1 VITMKKVKFSFH
13 NVRLSKKLLIMY
25 IFSVLIPIVL
35 TNIIFYTVTINNVKQ
50 QQIHD
55 SQLALNQ
62 ISDDFG
68 KIIDDAVGI
77 SSSLYTN
84 TNINLF
90 LERDYPSDVDYVD
103 DYDTYLRTFN
113 QSSPINPSINSIR
126 FYTDNPTIIYSGGV
140 YPLTEE
146 VKKLVWYKQLMKTNN
161 TSPIVLNSMIDNQ
174 TSTFSIIRKLDYFN
188 FNNKQKIVKIEINP
202 ATIEKIF
209 KNVTFKGD
217 VYLLN
222 DKGQIEYSTKKD
234 LAWREKLIPFTH
246 ISKSNRTVFLNST
259 DLDQAYLQNWK
270 VVGTLSEKTM
280 LNTVNKSGR
289 FILYLAFINIIIP
302 TIIIILINRSFL
314 RRLQRIFGHVKK
326 MGDQNFE
333 KIPDPEYTDE
343 IGILT
348 SEFNRMIRK
357 IEELIQDVFM
367 ANIQKQEMEIK
378 RNRAQLSALQSQ
390 INPHFLFNALETI
403 RMRSLMKEEI
413 ETANII
419 HNMAKIFRNS
429 LTWGKDMVTVRSE
442 ANLVVSFLEIQKYRF
457 GEKLEYEIDID
468 EAAEQCMIPNMALQP
483 FVENA
488 SIHGIEPLKGNGKI
502 SVKVTVNQDI
512 LTCIVMDNGVG
523 MPEDKK
529 EQILYSLENE
539 DEMGKSVGI
548 KNVFYRLKLYY
559 SDQFRFY
566 VDSEKE
572 KGTIV
577 TIKIP
582 YKTSIIDKKI
592 EISQN
597 KLYFP
602 K

>member
-1 VITMKKVKFSFH
+1 MKKTKFSFH

-50 QQIHD
+50 QQMHD
-55 SQLALNQ
+55 SELALNR
-62 ISDDFG
+62 ISNDFG

-90 LERDYPSDVDYVD
+90 LEKEYPSDAEYVD

-146 VKKLVWYKQLMKTNN
+146 IKKSNWYRQIMGSSI
-161 TSPIVLNSMIDNQ
+161 TSPIVLRSSIDNQ

-202 ATIEKIF
+202 ATIENIF
-209 KNVTFKGD
+209 NNVTFKGD

-222 DKGQIEYSTKKD
+222 EKGEIEYSTKKD
-234 LAWREKLIPFTH
+234 LGWRKKVIPFRQ
-246 ISKSNRTVFLNST
+246 ISNKNNADILDSTYLNQS
-259 DLDQAYLQNWK
+259 YLLNWK
-270 VVGTLSEKTM
+270 VVGTVSEKKM

-314 RRLQRIFGHVKK
+314 RRLQRIFRHVKK

-333 KIPDPEYTDE
+333 RIPDPEYTDE
-343 IGILT
+343 IGTLT
-348 SEFNRMIRK
+348 SEFNRMVRK

-413 ETANII
+413 ETAKII

-429 LTWGKDMVTVRSE
+429 LTWGKDMVTVRE
-442 ANLVVSFLEIQKYRF
+442 EINLIVSFLEIQKYRF
-457 GEKLEYEIDID
+457 GDKLEYEIHID
-468 EAAEQCMIPNMALQP
+468 HDADECIIPNMALQP
-483 FVENA
+483 FIENA
-488 SIHGIEPLKGNGKI
+488 SIHAIEPLKENGKI
-502 SVKVTVNQDI
+502 EVHISIDDDLLVCK
-512 LTCIVMDNGVG
+512 VMDNGVG
-523 MPEDKK
+523 MSESKTQQLIK
-529 EQILYSLENE
+529 ELEKEN
-539 DEMGKSVGI
+539 DMGKSVGI
-548 KNVFYRLKLYY
+548 KNVYYRLKLYY
-559 SDQFRFY
+559 QDQFHFQL
-566 VDSEKE
+566 DSKE
-572 KGTIV
+572 GEGTVII
-577 TIKIP
+577 IKIP
-582 YKTSIIDKKI
+582 KQTRGI
-592 EISQN
+592 
-597 KLYFP
+597 
-602 K
+602 

>member
-1 VITMKKVKFSFH
+1 MKKTKFSFH

-25 IFSVLIPIVL
+25 TFSVLIPIVL

-50 QQIHD
+50 QQMHD

-62 ISDDFG
+62 ISNDFG

-140 YPLTEE
+140 YPLTEDI
-146 VKKLVWYKQLMKTNN
+146 KKLAWYKQLMKTINMP
-161 TSPIVLNSMIDNQ
+161 PIVLNSMIDNQ

-202 ATIEKIF
+202 ATIENIF
-209 KNVTFKGD
+209 NNVTFKGD

-222 DKGQIEYSTKKD
+222 EKGEIEYSTKKD
-234 LAWREKLIPFTH
+234 LSWRKKLIPFSQ
-246 ISKSNRTVFLNST
+246 ISKTNKTIILDSA

-270 VVGTLSEKTM
+270 VVGTVSEKTL

-302 TIIIILINRSFL
+302 TIIISLISRSFL
-314 RRLQRIFGHVKK
+314 RRLQRIFKHVKK

-333 KIPDPEYTDE
+333 KIPDLEFTDE

-348 SEFNRMIRK
+348 SEFNRMVRK

-403 RMRSLMKEEI
+403 RMRSLMKEER

-429 LTWGKDMVTVRSE
+429 LTWGKDMVTVRAE

-468 EAAEQCMIPNMALQP
+468 EAAEQCLIPNMALQP

-502 SVKVTVNQDI
+502 SVKVTVNEGI

-539 DEMGKSVGI
+539 NEMGKSVGI

-559 SDQFRFY
+559 ADQFRFY

-572 KGTIV
+572 NGTIV

-582 YKTSIIDKKI
+582 YKTSIRDKKN
-592 EISQN
+592 ENSQN
-597 KLYFP
+597 KLYFT

>member
-1 VITMKKVKFSFH
+1 MKKKKFSFH

-50 QQIHD
+50 QQMHD
-55 SQLALNQ
+55 SELALNQ
-62 ISDDFG
+62 ISHDFG

-90 LERDYPSDVDYVD
+90 LEKEYLSDADYVD
-103 DYDTYLRTFN
+103 DYNTYLRTFN

-146 VKKLVWYKQLMKTNN
+146 IKKSNWYRQIMGSSI
-161 TSPIVLNSMIDNQ
+161 TSPIVLRSSVDDQ

-202 ATIEKIF
+202 ATIENIF
-209 KNVTFKGD
+209 NNVTFKGD

-222 DKGQIEYSTKKD
+222 EKGEIEYSTKKD
-234 LAWREKLIPFTH
+234 LGWRKKVIPFRQ
-246 ISKSNRTVFLNST
+246 ISNKKKADILDST
-259 DLDQAYLQNWK
+259 YLDQSYLLNWK
-270 VVGTLSEKTM
+270 LVGTVSEKKM

-302 TIIIILINRSFL
+302 SIIIILINRSFL
-314 RRLQRIFGHVKK
+314 RRLQRIFRHVKK

-343 IGILT
+343 IGTLT

-413 ETANII
+413 ETAKII

-429 LTWGKDMVTVRSE
+429 LTWGKDMVTVRE
-442 ANLVVSFLEIQKYRF
+442 EINLIISFLEIQKYRF
-457 GEKLEYEIDID
+457 GDKLDYEIHID
-468 EAAEQCMIPNMALQP
+468 HDADECIIPNMALQP
-483 FVENA
+483 FIENA
-488 SIHGIEPLKGNGKI
+488 SIHGIEPLKENGKI
-502 SVKVTVNQDI
+502 EVHISIEDDLLVCK
-512 LTCIVMDNGVG
+512 VMDNGVG
-523 MPEDKK
+523 MSESKTQQLIK
-529 EQILYSLENE
+529 ELENE
-539 DEMGKSVGI
+539 NDMGKSVGI
-548 KNVFYRLKLYY
+548 KNVYYRLKLYY
-559 SDQFRFY
+559 QDQFHFQL
-566 VDSEKE
+566 DSREGE
-572 KGTIV
+572 GTVII
-577 TIKIP
+577 IKIP
-582 YKTSIIDKKI
+582 NQTRGISKKL
-592 EISQN
+592 N
-597 KLYFP
+597 F
-602 K
+602 

>member
-1 VITMKKVKFSFH
+1 MKRAKFSFH

-35 TNIIFYTVTINNVKQ
+35 TNIIFYTVTIDNVKKQ
-50 QQIHD
+50 QMHD

-62 ISDDFG
+62 ISNDFG

-90 LERDYPSDVDYVD
+90 LEKDYPSDVDYVD
-103 DYDTYLRTFN
+103 DYDTYLRTYN

-126 FYTDNPTIIYSGGV
+126 FYTDNPTMIYSGGV

-146 VKKLVWYKQLMKTNN
+146 IKKSAWYRQIMESSN
-161 TSPIVLNSMIDNQ
+161 TSPIVLRSITDKQ
-174 TSTFSIIRKLDYFN
+174 TPTFSIIRKLDYFN
-188 FNNKQKIVKIEINP
+188 FNNKEKIVRIEINP
-202 ATIEKIF
+202 ATIENIF
-209 KNVTFKGD
+209 NNVTFKGD
-217 VYLLN
+217 IYLLN
-222 DKGQIEYSTKKD
+222 QKGEIEYSTKKD
-234 LAWREKLIPFTH
+234 LGWRKKPIRFNQ
-246 ISKSNRTVFLNST
+246 ISKTNKTVILNST
-259 DLDQAYLQNWK
+259 YLDQAYLQNWK
-270 VVGTLSEKTM
+270 VVGTISEKTM
-280 LNTVNKSGR
+280 LKTVNKSGR

-302 TIIIILINRSFL
+302 TIIIIIINRSFL
-314 RRLQRIFGHVKK
+314 RRLQRIFRHVKK

-333 KIPDPEYTDE
+333 KIPDPEFTDE

-403 RMRSLMKEEI
+403 RMRSLMKEET

-429 LTWGKDMVTVRSE
+429 LTWGKDMMTVRSE
-442 ANLVVSFLEIQKYRF
+442 VNLVLSFLEIQKYRF
-457 GEKLEYEIDID
+457 GEKLDYEIEID

-512 LTCIVMDNGVG
+512 LTCMIIDNGAG
-523 MPEDKK
+523 MAADKK

-539 DEMGKSVGI
+539 EEMGNSVGI
-548 KNVFYRLKLYY
+548 KNVFYRLKMYY
-559 SDQFRFY
+559 ADQFRFY
-566 VDSEKE
+566 VDSEKG
-572 KGTIV
+572 KGTII

-582 YKTSIIDKKI
+582 YKSSINCN
-592 EISQN
+592 EMETPQN

>member
-1 VITMKKVKFSFH
+1 MKKVKFSFH

-35 TNIIFYTVTINNVKQ
+35 TNIIFYTVTINNVKRQ
-50 QQIHD
+50 QMHD

-146 VKKLVWYKQLMKTNN
+146 TKKMAWYKQLMKTNN
-161 TSPIVLNSMIDNQ
+161 TSPIVLNAIMDNQ

-234 LAWREKLIPFTH
+234 LAWREKLIPFSH
-246 ISKSNRTVFLNST
+246 ISKSNKTVFLNST

-280 LNTVNKSGR
+280 LNTVNQSGR

-314 RRLQRIFGHVKK
+314 RRLQRIFRHVKK

-348 SEFNRMIRK
+348 SEFNRMVRK
-357 IEELIQDVFM
+357 IEDLIQDVFI

-403 RMRSLMKEEI
+403 RMRSLMKAET

-523 MPEDKK
+523 IPEEKK

-539 DEMGKSVGI
+539 NEMGKSVGI

-559 SDQFRFY
+559 ADQFRFY
-566 VDSEKE
+566 VESEKE

-577 TIKIP
+577 TMKIP
-582 YKTSIIDKKI
+582 YKTSINDKKT

-597 KLYFP
+597 KLYFT

>member
-1 VITMKKVKFSFH
+1 MKKAKFSFH
-13 NVRLSKKLLIMY
+13 NMRLSKKLLIMY
-25 IFSVLIPIVL
+25 IFSVLVPIVL

-62 ISDDFG
+62 ISNDFG

-146 VKKLVWYKQLMKTNN
+146 IKKTAWYKQITETNN
-161 TSPIVLNSMIDNQ
+161 TSPIVLNSIATGNQ
-174 TSTFSIIRKLDYFN
+174 TLTFSIIRKLDYFN
-188 FNNKQKIVKIEINP
+188 FNNKQKIVRIEINP
-202 ATIEKIF
+202 ETIEKIF
-209 KNVTFKGD
+209 NNVTFKGD

-222 DKGQIEYSTKKD
+222 DKGEIEYSTKND
-234 LAWREKLIPFTH
+234 LARRKKLIPFSL
-246 ISKSNRTVFLNST
+246 ISKTNKSVILHST
-259 DLDQAYLQNWK
+259 GLEQAYLQNWK
-270 VVGTLSEKTM
+270 VVGTVSEKTM
-280 LNTVNKSGR
+280 LNTVNRSGR

-314 RRLQRIFGHVKK
+314 RRLQRIFRHVKK

-348 SEFNRMIRK
+348 SEFNRMVRK

-523 MPEDKK
+523 MPEEKK

-539 DEMGKSVGI
+539 NEMGKSVGI

-559 SDQFRFY
+559 ADQFRFY
-566 VDSEKE
+566 VESEKE

-577 TIKIP
+577 TMKIP
-582 YKTSIIDKKI
+582 YKTSINDKKT

-597 KLYFP
+597 KLYFT

>member
-1 VITMKKVKFSFH
+1 MKRAKFSFH

-25 IFSVLIPIVL
+25 ICSVFIPIVL
-35 TNIIFYTVTINNVKQ
+35 TNIIFYAVTINNVKQ
-50 QQIHD
+50 QQMHD

-62 ISDDFG
+62 ISNDFG

-90 LERDYPSDVDYVD
+90 LEKDYPSDMDYVD

-146 VKKLVWYKQLMKTNN
+146 IKKSAWYKQLMETNY

-209 KNVTFKGD
+209 NNVTFKGD
-217 VYLLN
+217 IYLLN
-222 DKGQIEYSTKKD
+222 NKGEIEYSTKKN
-234 LAWREKLIPFTH
+234 LSWREKLIPFSK
-246 ISKSNRTVFLNST
+246 ISKTNKTVLLNST
-259 DLDQAYLQNWK
+259 YLDQAYLQNWK
-270 VVGTLSEKTM
+270 VVGTVSEKT
-280 LNTVNKSGR
+280 LLKTVNKSGR
-289 FILYLAFINIIIP
+289 FIIYLAFINIILPIV
-302 TIIIILINRSFL
+302 IIILISRSFL
-314 RRLQRIFGHVKK
+314 RRLQRIFRHVKK

-348 SEFNRMIRK
+348 SEFNRMVKK

-442 ANLVVSFLEIQKYRF
+442 VNLVLSFLEIQKYRF
-457 GEKLEYEIDID
+457 GDKLDYEIDID
-468 EAAEQCMIPNMALQP
+468 DAAEHCMIPNMALQP

-523 MPEDKK
+523 MRQDKK
-529 EQILYSLENE
+529 EEILYSLENE

-559 SDQFRFY
+559 ADQFRFY

-572 KGTIV
+572 KGTII

-582 YKTSIIDKKI
+582 YKTSINAKKI

-597 KLYFP
+597 KLYFT

>member
-1 VITMKKVKFSFH
+1 MKRAKFSFH

-50 QQIHD
+50 QQMHD

-62 ISDDFG
+62 ISNDFG

-140 YPLTEE
+140 YPLTDQI
-146 VKKLVWYKQLMKTNN
+146 KKLAWYKQLMKKNN
-161 TSPIVLNSMIDNQ
+161 TSPIVLNSIIDNQ

-188 FNNKQKIVKIEINP
+188 FNNRQKIVKIEINP
-202 ATIEKIF
+202 ATIDKIF
-209 KNVTFKGD
+209 NNVTFKGD

-234 LAWREKLIPFTH
+234 LAWRDKLIPFSQVTNTNKTVLFDSTH
-246 ISKSNRTVFLNST
+246 
-259 DLDQAYLQNWK
+259 LDQAYLQSWK

-314 RRLQRIFGHVKK
+314 RRLQRIFRHVKK

-357 IEELIQDVFM
+357 IEELIQDVLI

-502 SVKVTVNQDI
+502 TVKVTVNQDI

-529 EQILYSLENE
+529 EQILYSLKNE

-559 SDQFRFY
+559 ADQFHFY
-566 VDSEKE
+566 VDSEKGT
-572 KGTIV
+572 GTIV
-577 TIKIP
+577 TMKIP
-582 YKTSIIDKKI
+582 YKTSITDKKI

-597 KLYFP
+597 KLYFT

>member
-1 VITMKKVKFSFH
+1 MKKAKFSFH
-13 NVRLSKKLLIMY
+13 NLRLSKKLLIMY

-50 QQIHD
+50 QQMHD

-62 ISDDFG
+62 ISNDFG

-140 YPLTEE
+140 YPLTEQI
-146 VKKLVWYKQLMKTNN
+146 KKSAWYKQLIETNN

-188 FNNKQKIVKIEINP
+188 FNNKQKIVRIEINP
-202 ATIEKIF
+202 STIEKIF
-209 KNVTFKGD
+209 NNVTFKGD
-217 VYLLN
+217 VFLLN
-222 DKGQIEYSTKKD
+222 DKGEIEYSTKKD
-234 LAWREKLIPFTH
+234 VTLKKKLIPFSQ
-246 ISKSNRTVFLNST
+246 ISKTNKTVILDST
-259 DLDQAYLQNWK
+259 GLDQAYLQNWK
-270 VVGTLSEKTM
+270 VVGTVSEKAM

-314 RRLQRIFGHVKK
+314 RRLKRIFRHVKK

-348 SEFNRMIRK
+348 SEFNRMVRK

-429 LTWGKDMVTVRSE
+429 ITWGKDMVTVRSE

-559 SDQFRFY
+559 ADQFDFY

-577 TIKIP
+577 TMKIP
-582 YKTSIIDKKI
+582 YKTSIKDKKI

-597 KLYFP
+597 KLYFT